1 MLRVSHPPNV
11 VSRPIT
17 ITLIAIPLTLIAVV
31 AGWYLV
37 DEVFQD
43 YETSRNVTIGDE
55 DLSRLTATE
64 AATAVADHE
73 AALRST
79 PIPLVVDATP
89 VVLDPTAVDL
99 SVDVEA
105 VIEAARTERR
115 SEVWYENLWLWL
127 QTWWSTDELDT
138 PVIVD
143 EAALGGILDDWTKTT
158 VADPAFEGSIDV
170 VDGEVVAEY
179 PRPGR
184 RIDDAA
190 ALPLILDEL
199 ADPSGEAV
207 ELPLTELVP
216 RITDADVDA
225 AVALAEEVIDEA
237 VVLSPVAG
245 ESEGLVFTSRVLGEA
260 LTSEVVT
267 NSPAQLELSLNP
279 DLLGGLVDRV
289 SDELEIPP
297 TDAGF
302 ELVEGFGFVRVLPS
316 QQGKVVDR
324 ESIAGVVLDAA
335 LGSGRADIP
344 MKDGR
349 APSFTTEEALAMGP
363 LTEMSSFTTYH
374 PCCANRVTNI
384 QTIAGAVDGTV
395 VFPGET
401 FSVNEIVGQRTREK
415 GYVAAGAII
424 GGRVECCDSPI
435 NIGGGTS
442 QFATTLW
449 NAVFFG
455 CYEDVEHKP
464 HSIYFSRY
472 PYIREATLGFPYPDV
487 KWRNDSDA
495 IVWVDT
501 SWTPGSITVTLY
513 GNNGGRTCESE
524 TSGNTNTRIMTWPDG
539 TVTTETWTWNYR
551 PELPPT
557 TTTTKPAPTTTAE
570 TTPATAPPTTT
581 SSSEGG

>member
-64 AATAVADHE
+64 AAAVVADHE
-73 AALRST
+73 AALRAA
-79 PIPLVVDATP
+79 PIPLVVDGTP

-138 PVIVD
+138 PVVVD
-143 EAALGGILDDWTKTT
+143 EAALGAILDDWTKST

-199 ADPSGEAV
+199 AHPSGEAV
-207 ELPLTELVP
+207 ELPLTEIVP

-225 AVALAEEVIDEA
+225 AVSLAEEVIDEA

-260 LTSEVVT
+260 LTSQVVT

-289 SDELEIPP
+289 ADELEVPP

-316 QQGKVVDR
+316 RQGKVVDR

-335 LGSGRADIP
+335 LGTGRADIP

-349 APSFTTEEALAMGP
+349 APSFTTEEAIAMGP

-374 PCCANRVTNI
+374 PCCASRVTNI
-384 QTIAGAVDGTV
+384 QTIAAAVDGTV

-401 FSVNEIVGQRTREK
+401 FSVNEIVGQRTRDK

-455 CYEDVEHKP
+455 CYEDVEHTP

-487 KWRNDSDA
+487 KWRNDSEA

-557 TTTTKPAPTTTAE
+557 TTTTKPAPTTTTAE
-570 TTPATAPPTTT
+570 TTTTEATTPP
-581 SSSEGG
+581 SEGG